1 MILSKILQQ
10 ICKWT
15 GEENKQTNRAPGS
28 FPCHS
33 ASQRLRFF
41 LWAHKSSGSSR
52 EVAGLPKYWSYT
64 LIQTL
69 WEMQASGISAASCN
83 SSRQEPKL
91 PLPFLGTWSGCL
103 RYSAPGNRSFFPES
117 EERMD
122 YFLPSEIVG
131 CILALVGGSQLWRK
145 SCSRAM
151 HQNLSVVLFWVKYK
165 LLLSLIPTLLPCL
178 FSFGNFRMG
187 LKLEIIFLCFPILFC
202 FRIME
207 MSLSFS

>member
-1 MILSKILQQ
+1 MVYVFASSMKLGICELQRNLKETTSSNACLIGFLRPGNATVVYSPTWEENHQYQSWKGSHYPQEETKCPQRWMILFKILQQ

-15 GEENKQTNRAPGS
+15 GEENKQTDRAPGS

-52 EVAGLPKYWSYT
+52 EVAGLPKYCSYT

-91 PLPFLGTWSGCL
+91 PLPFLGTWSAAWGTQL
-103 RYSAPGNRSFFPES
+103 LATDHSFLSQKRGWIISFPQ
-117 EERMD
+117 R
-122 YFLPSEIVG
+122 L
-131 CILALVGGSQLWRK
+131 
-145 SCSRAM
+145 
-151 HQNLSVVLFWVKYK
+151 
-165 LLLSLIPTLLPCL
+165 
-178 FSFGNFRMG
+178 
-187 LKLEIIFLCFPILFC
+187 
-202 FRIME
+202 
-207 MSLSFS
+207 